1 MCTFAAELQEIMKL
15 YSDEELAEILDQPI
29 FHQISEAADR
39 LGVECY
45 VVGGYVRDIF
55 LERPSNDIDVV
66 VVGSGIEVA
75 KELKRMLGRR
85 AHLSVFKNFG
95 TAQVKFKEE
104 RGGLKEERGERREE
118 REYSAGAKE
127 EREVEFVGARRE
139 SYSHDSRKPIVE
151 DGTLEDDQN
160 RRDFT
165 INAMAICLNSDRFG
179 ELVDPFNGLAD
190 LEDGIIATPLEPGIT
205 FSDDPLRMMRCIRFA
220 TQLNFQIEDKTFEAL
235 ERMADRIKIVSGER
249 IEVEL
254 NKIIMSPH
262 PSKGFVDLQRSGL
275 LNIILPELSA
285 LDIVEQKNGRA
296 HKNNFYH
303 TLEVLE
309 NVTAPPS
316 SPEGDTNVLHGNEA
330 PSGAVGGALWLRW
343 AALLHDIGKTRSK
356 RWEPAVGWTFHNHNY
371 IGAKMVPD
379 IFRRLKLPMG
389 AEMRYVQ
396 KLVDLH
402 MRPQAIADN
411 EVTDSAVR
419 RLLNDA
425 GDDIDDLMTL
435 CEADITSKNE
445 VKKKMFLE
453 NFRIVRE
460 KLTDLKEKDYK
471 RLLQP
476 VIDGNEIMALF
487 NLKPSREVGT
497 LKQTL
502 KDAVLDNK
510 VENERE
516 PLMQLLI
523 EKAREMGLIR
533 KNNESLF

>member
-1 MCTFAAELQEIMKL
+1 MKL
-15 YSDEELAEILDQPI
+15 YSDEELAEILDQDI

-39 LGVECY
+39 LGLECY

-66 VVGSGIEVA
+66 VVGSGISVA
-75 KELKRMLGRR
+75 KELKRMLGHK

-95 TAQVKFKEE
+95 TAQVKFHDT
-104 RGGLKEERGERREE
+104 
-118 REYSAGAKE
+118 
-127 EREVEFVGARRE
+127 EVEFVGARKE

-165 INAMAICLNSDRFG
+165 INAMAICLNKSRFG

-220 TQLNFQIEDKTFEAL
+220 TQLNFQIEDETFEAL

-275 LNIILPELSA
+275 LNIILPELAA

-309 NVTAPPS
+309 NVVAH
-316 SPEGDTNVLHGNEA
+316 E
-330 PSGAVGGALWLRW
+330 GALWLRW
-343 AALLHDIGKTRSK
+343 AALLHDIGKTKTK
-356 RWEPAVGWTFHNHNY
+356 RWEPSIGWTFHNHNY
-371 IGAKMVPD
+371 MGAKMVPE

-389 AEMRYVQ
+389 AEMKYVQ

-402 MRPQAIADN
+402 MRPQVIADS

-453 NFRIVRE
+453 NFRMVRE
-460 KLTDLKEKDYK
+460 KLADLQVKDYK

-476 VIDGNEIMALF
+476 VIDGNEIMEMF
-487 NLKPSREVGT
+487 HLKPSREVGT
-497 LKQTL
+497 LKQYL

-516 PLMQLLI
+516 PLMKLLI
-523 EKAREMGLIR
+523 EKAQSMGLVKV
-533 KNNESLF
+533 KN

>member
-1 MCTFAAELQEIMKL
+1 MKL
-15 YSDEELAEILDQPI
+15 YSDEELAEILDQNI

-39 LGVECY
+39 LGLECY

-66 VVGSGIEVA
+66 VVGSGISVA
-75 KELKRMLGRR
+75 QELKHMLGRK

-95 TAQVKFKEE
+95 TAQVKFHDT
-104 RGGLKEERGERREE
+104 
-118 REYSAGAKE
+118 
-127 EREVEFVGARRE
+127 EVEFVGARKE

-151 DGTLEDDQN
+151 NGTLEDDQN

-165 INAMAICLNSDRFG
+165 INAMAICLNKSRFG

-220 TQLNFQIEDKTFEAL
+220 TQLNFQIEDETFEAL

-275 LNIILPELSA
+275 LNIILPELAA
-285 LDIVEQKNGRA
+285 LDIVEQKIGRA

-309 NVTAPPS
+309 NVVAH
-316 SPEGDTNVLHGNEA
+316 D
-330 PSGAVGGALWLRW
+330 GGLWLRW
-343 AALLHDIGKTRSK
+343 GALLHDIGKTRSK
-356 RWEPAVGWTFHNHNY
+356 RWEPSAGWTFHNHNF
-371 IGAKMVPD
+371 IGAKMVPE

-389 AEMRYVQ
+389 AEMKYVQ
-396 KLVDLH
+396 RLVDLH
-402 MRPQAIADN
+402 MRPQVIADS

-445 VKKKMFLE
+445 GKKKMFLE
-453 NFRIVRE
+453 NFRMVRE
-460 KLTDLKEKDYK
+460 KLADLQVKDYK

-476 VIDGNEIMALF
+476 VIDGNEIMEMFHLQ
-487 NLKPSREVGT
+487 PSREVGT
-497 LKQTL
+497 LKQYL

-516 PLMQLLI
+516 PLMKLLM
-523 EKAREMGLIR
+523 EKAQSMGLKI
-533 KNNESLF
+533 S